1 MEQSGLKDER
11 VAHIAGS
18 ERPGERPR
26 PRLLGVSPPSRC
38 GPRTKWPRKSG
49 QSSFL
54 CDRKENSS
62 SQETKQPNE
71 FPAAPSRSLNLPK
84 MRDDACDPS
93 PIFCYKI
100 SDSLFTRCSAVLARS
115 LFWSVVPWPASPSE
129 ARADISS
136 ALSGRLSCPFGV
148 SSRWRSSSA
157 AACAKAGVGGGVR
170 AKAAGRCSHL
180 LLPLRGG
187 ASSSAVAPSASGRRP
202 VASSSSEALGKEAGL
217 LELVSLLE

>member
-26 PRLLGVSPPSRC
+26 PRLLGVSPPPRC

-71 FPAAPSRSLNLPK
+71 FPAAPPALPIFPNERRRRRPPPPTSFTNIGIFLHSFRPWSLNL
-84 MRDDACDPS
+84 S
-93 PIFCYKI
+93 
-100 SDSLFTRCSAVLARS
+100 
-115 LFWSVVPWPASPSE
+115 
-129 ARADISS
+129 
-136 ALSGRLSCPFGV
+136 SGRWSLVRHPCWRRGPRSRRRCRGAA
-148 SSRWRSSSA
+148 SRWRSSP
-157 AACAKAGVGGGVR
+157 AACVEAGVGGGVR
-170 AKAAGRCSHL
+170 AKVAVVL
-180 LLPLRGG
+180 LRVGV
-187 ASSSAVAPSASGRRP
+187 SSSVGAPLTSGQRP
-202 VASSSSEALGKEAGL
+202 VASSSFEALGEGSGPVRACVVILKRRC
-217 LELVSLLE
+217 

>member
-62 SQETKQPNE
+62 SQEIKQPNE

-93 PIFCYKI
+93 PDFLLQNFRFSLHSLLGRPCSISLLVGGPLAGIPVGGAGRHLVGVVGAPLLPVRRFVSMALIF
-100 SDSLFTRCSAVLARS
+100 RR
-115 LFWSVVPWPASPSE
+115 
-129 ARADISS
+129 
-136 ALSGRLSCPFGV
+136 RLRESR
-148 SSRWRSSSA
+148 RWR
-157 AACAKAGVGGGVR
+157 
-170 AKAAGRCSHL
+170 
-180 LLPLRGG
+180 RG
-187 ASSSAVAPSASGRRP
+187 
-202 VASSSSEALGKEAGL
+202 
-217 LELVSLLE
+217 